1 MANNHDVLF
10 TPIKVGSI
18 EIKNRIFMAP
28 LGGMHLMEN
37 NVFNKKAAATFIER
51 AKGGVG
57 LMFTGSTCITDRW
70 GRGGWHYE
78 GYDNFVEPCREM
90 MKVIHSYGSRLFVQV
105 TAGNGRNLFI
115 NNTWDDNDDIGSDE
129 DAKVDVDK
137 VCKVPRDADLVNAMN
152 APADG
157 TPNFWDPSR
166 KHRGLTKKEIH
177 DYVVAFGKTAKML
190 QDGDVDGIEIHSFHE
205 GYLLDEFSI
214 ANTNMRTDEYGGSL
228 ENRARFMCEIIREVK
243 RVCGEDF
250 PVSVRYSVASKMKA
264 YNQGALPGEPYV
276 EFGRSLEE
284 SPALARILQDAG
296 CDLLNCDNGSY
307 EGWYWAHP
315 PMYMP
320 KNCNMLDA
328 VYLKQFVDI
337 PVSVSGR
344 MQEVDVSANA
354 IADHKI
360 DAITIGRQLLA
371 DPDWP
376 TKVKEGRLDDIRPC
390 ISCHNGCFGRLLTG
404 KGTSCAINPAA
415 NQEEKYRIIP
425 TDKPKKIIVVGG
437 GIGGMEASRVL
448 TMRGHKVSLYEKTDR
463 LGGTFI
469 AASAFDFKDDDRK
482 LIQWYIREVKR
493 LNVDIHMNTEVTAE
507 MLADSDADSV
517 IIATGPVPK
526 HIPIPG
532 VDRENVITALD
543 YLLGRKSTGDKVA
556 VIGGGLT
563 GCEIAYDLA
572 KSGKDVCVVEMNDDI
587 LQVEGLCGA
596 NSMMLRDL
604 FKLHNVKVYT
614 SAKLTKITETGIS
627 ITMPNSSEGVPVDT
641 VIMAVGFNPDPSL
654 AESIKAKKDTHIIG
668 DAIDV
673 GNLLSVVWGAYD
685 IAMAL

>member
-1 MANNHDVLF
+1 
-10 TPIKVGSI
+10 
-18 EIKNRIFMAP
+18 
-28 LGGMHLMEN
+28 
-37 NVFNKKAAATFIER
+37 
-51 AKGGVG
+51 
-57 LMFTGSTCITDRW
+57 
-70 GRGGWHYE
+70 
-78 GYDNFVEPCREM
+78 

-152 APADG
+152 APTDG

-190 QDGDVDGIEIHSFHE
+190 QDGDVDGIEIHAFHE

-390 ISCHNGCFGRLLTG
+390 I
-404 KGTSCAINPAA
+404 
-415 NQEEKYRIIP
+415 
-425 TDKPKKIIVVGG
+425 
-437 GIGGMEASRVL
+437 
-448 TMRGHKVSLYEKTDR
+448 
-463 LGGTFI
+463 
-469 AASAFDFKDDDRK
+469 
-482 LIQWYIREVKR
+482 
-493 LNVDIHMNTEVTAE
+493 
-507 MLADSDADSV
+507 
-517 IIATGPVPK
+517 
-526 HIPIPG
+526 
-532 VDRENVITALD
+532 
-543 YLLGRKSTGDKVA
+543 
-556 VIGGGLT
+556 
-563 GCEIAYDLA
+563 
-572 KSGKDVCVVEMNDDI
+572 

-627 ITMPNSSEGVPVDT
+627 ITMPNSSEGIPVDT

-654 AESIKAKKDTHIIG
+654 AEAIKAKKDTHIIG